1 MCVDNVEFILAYLFI
16 YGVMDALVFRTPIL
30 ILAIAFSIGI
40 ENTELTAPELA
51 VGLTISTATM
61 IYTRFYYEKK
71 YGYQRWAIA
80 DGLTLMMMSLFLP
93 PAIILFII
101 LTEERFALLWLR
113 ITETWSKIINKFG
126 LTEIWSAFI
135 NRYRGG
141 MYEYEDTTGYDDQ
154 LDQYPVLTVFL
165 IQMILVYTIA
175 LLLNS
180 LLGFDLWRTIPFIW
194 RRWEILTW

>member
-1 MCVDNVEFILAYLFI
+1 VDNVEFILAYLFI

-30 ILAIAFSIGI
+30 ILAIAFLVGI

-61 IYTRFYYEKK
+61 IYTRFYHEKK

-165 IQMILVYTIA
+165 IQMILVYAIA

-180 LLGFDLWRTIPFIW
+180 LFGFDLWRTIPFIW
-194 RRWEILTW
+194 RRWEILVW